1 MKLLILYDK
10 YLNLIELLNYTLFMI
25 IKNLIEYIYI
35 YFILYLKI
43 K

>member
-1 MKLLILYDK
+1 MKILILYDK